1 MSIYCMFLPA
11 RAPRSVPSFQESA
24 KSVQSADMCDAQIRP
39 LPAKVNVGEAVSD
52 IAALLYVSR

>member
-1 MSIYCMFLPA
+1 MFLPV

-24 KSVQSADMCDAQIRP
+24 KSVQSADMCDAQIRH